1 MKYLE
6 AKKKKKVYL
15 YEIGFEKKAVL
26 RFRRWRFIFNPILFS
41 VGIELI
47 ITVHRFCQQ
56 VCTWWIPGRNSE
68 LYIRFPDRRLINFSN
83 LFSNCFFSV
92 TQFQTSNKFFL
103 NSNQIQPMKLTEKI
117 FHITGSYRVND
128 TDNEKLGYLTS
139 THRILRLIDPD

>member
-83 LFSNCFFSV
+83 LFSNCFFFCY
-92 TQFQTSNKFFL
+92 TISNFEQIF
-103 NSNQIQPMKLTEKI
+103 SNQIQPMKLTEKI
-117 FHITGSYRVND
+117 FHITRSYRVND
-128 TDNEKLGYLTS
+128 TDNEKLGCLTS